1 MRQKTSKQTVS
12 ETLVDGYYT
21 MLKNT
26 TKPGDPGKHSGK
38 YRTDVLNGLKDK
50 NEQLYNAVIK
60 RLGDK

>member
-1 MRQKTSKQTVS
+1 
-12 ETLVDGYYT
+12 